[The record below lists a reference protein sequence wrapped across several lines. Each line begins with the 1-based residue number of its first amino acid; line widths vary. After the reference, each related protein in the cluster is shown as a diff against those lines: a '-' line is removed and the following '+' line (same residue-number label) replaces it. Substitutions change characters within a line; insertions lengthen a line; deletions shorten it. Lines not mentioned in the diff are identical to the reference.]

1 LKKGKYFEDLACQY
15 LLSLGYEIL
24 IRNLHCRYG
33 EIDIVAL
40 DGEVLV
46 FVEVKGTH
54 TDFNPAERID
64 SRKLRKIYRCIE
76 NFLKEYP
83 ARECRV
89 DAIIIRDNQ
98 IEHLK
103 NISL

>member
-15 LLSLGYEIL
+15 LTSLGYEIL
-24 IRNLHCRYG
+24 IRNFHCRYG

-40 DGEVLV
+40 EGETLV

-54 TDFNPAERID
+54 TGLEPAERID
-64 SRKLRKIYRCIE
+64 YKKLSKIYMCIDE
-76 NFLKEYP
+76 FLKEYP

-89 DAIIIRDNQ
+89 DAIIIKGNQ
-98 IEHLK
+98 IEHLR

>member
-1 LKKGKYFEDLACQY
+1 MKKGKHFEDIACQY
-15 LLSLGYEIL
+15 LTSLGYKIL
-24 IRNLHCRYG
+24 FRNFHCRYG

-40 DGEVLV
+40 EGDVFV
-46 FVEVKGTH
+46 FVEVKGTR
-54 TDFNPAERID
+54 TNFEPGERID
-64 SRKLRKIYRCIE
+64 KRKLANLYKCIE
-76 NFLKEYP
+76 KFLKEYP

-89 DAIIIRDNQ
+89 DAIIIKGNR

>member
-1 LKKGKYFEDLACQY
+1 LKKGKYFENLACQY
-15 LLSLGYEIL
+15 LTSLGYEIL
-24 IRNLHCRYG
+24 FRNFHCRYG
-33 EIDIVAL
+33 EIDIIAL
-40 DGEVLV
+40 EGDVLV
-46 FVEVKGTH
+46 FVEVKGTRAG
-54 TDFNPAERID
+54 FEPAERID
-64 SRKLRKIYRCIE
+64 SKKLSKIQMCIDK
-76 NFLKEYP
+76 FLKEYP